1 MCGIFGLIATPAAK
15 VRSTDIV
22 AYADALF
29 TLSETRGKEA
39 AGLALRYCDD
49 TVVYKAPTAASKMIR
64 KAEYRDVFARQLPD
78 GRILDNTVALI
89 GHSRLV
95 TNGIQTNHANNQPIT
110 KSGFTGVHNGIIVN
124 DAELWN
130 RHSDLVRNREVDT
143 EVFLALLAKFRGANG
158 TIGAPLAR
166 VFDEVEGTASVAL
179 FAEND
184 PILTL
189 ATNNGS
195 LYAYHAQGRGLF
207 FFCSSSFILRKFR
220 EKFALTGN
228 KNGDHVFAVL
238 PGESYQVD
246 TESLEIRKI
255 VLEALLPIPDE
266 SSPPKPHLGSDVQSE
281 TEIDGSAKAKV
292 ANVVEGHIP
301 HNPEEADLRRC
312 VKCILPETMPFIEF
326 DEAGVCSFCKTYEPC
341 KPLGLEMLREAVAPF
356 RRSDGQ
362 PDCVVGL
369 SGGRDS
375 CYGLHFVKKELGLN
389 PVAFTYDWG
398 VITDL
403 ARRNQARLCGKL
415 GVEHILVSADIELK
429 RQYVRQNVNAW
440 LKKPV
445 LGMIPLFM
453 AGDKQYFYY
462 ANKVRQELGLEM
474 SFLFENK
481 MERIGHKSG
490 FCGIK
495 ENNRRIYN
503 INIFE
508 KVKIASFFT
517 KQYLSNPRY
526 LNSSVFDSIGAF
538 LSSYVLQ
545 HGHHFQLF
553 EHIAWNEELVTKT
566 LRDEYDWELSPD
578 TSSTW
583 RIGDGTAAFYDY
595 IYYTVAGFTENDG
608 LRSNQIREGIIDR
621 KTALNLVHKE
631 NQPRWESLQWYAD
644 TIGFD
649 LDEAIQII
657 NAMPKLYKLQS
668 AGH

>member
-15 VRSTDIV
+15 VRSRNVI

-64 KAEYRDVFARQLPD
+64 GAEYRDVFAQRLPD
-78 GRILDNTVALI
+78 SRILDNTVALI

-95 TNGIQTNHANNQPIT
+95 TNGIQTNHLNNQPIT

-130 RHSDLVRNREVDT
+130 RHSELVRNCEVDT

-158 TIGAPLAR
+158 TIGSPLAR

-184 PILTL
+184 PNLTL

-195 LYAYHAQGRGLF
+195 LYAYHAQDRGLF
-207 FFCSSSFILRKFR
+207 FFCSSRFILRKFC
-220 EKFALTGN
+220 EKFSLAGD
-228 KNGDHVFAVL
+228 KNGEHVFAVL

-246 TESLEIRKI
+246 SESLEIQKI
-255 VLEALLPIPDE
+255 ALESPLPGADE
-266 SSPPKPHLGSDVQSE
+266 SPPAKPHPLSEPQRQGSE
-281 TEIDGSAKAKV
+281 RAEAAKI
-292 ANVVEGHIP
+292 VEGH
-301 HNPEEADLRRC
+301 NPQEADLRRC

-326 DEAGVCSFCKTYEPC
+326 DDAGVCNFCKAYESC
-341 KPLGLEMLREAVAPF
+341 KPLGLETLREAVAPF
-356 RRSDGQ
+356 RRNDGQ

-415 GVEHILVSADIELK
+415 GVEHILVSADIERK
-429 RQYVRQNVNAW
+429 RRYVRQNVKAW
-440 LKKPV
+440 LRKPS

-462 ANKVRQELGLEM
+462 ANQVRRELGVEM
-474 SFLFENK
+474 SFLFENQ

-503 INIFE
+503 INLFE
-508 KVKIASFFT
+508 KLKIASFFT
-517 KQYLSNPRY
+517 SQYLSNPGY
-526 LNSSVFDSIGAF
+526 LNSSVLDSFGAF
-538 LSSYVLQ
+538 LSSYFLP
-545 HGHHFQLF
+545 HGRHFQLF
-553 EHIAWNEELVTKT
+553 EHIPWDEELVKKT

-578 TSSTW
+578 TPSTW
-583 RIGDGTAAFYDY
+583 RIGDGTAAFYNY
-595 IYYTVAGFTENDG
+595 IYNTVAGFTENDG
-608 LRSNQIREGIIDR
+608 LRSNQIREGHIDR
-621 KTALNLVHKE
+621 KTALEIVHKE

-649 LDEAIQII
+649 LDEAVRVI
-657 NAMPKLYKLQS
+657 NAMPKLYKARDKGS
-668 AGH
+668 PAA